1 MASGSCTVC
10 QGRAEII
17 RPKKVTRKM
26 ICRRWYDADDVLR
39 ENLVEVKTLHG
50 GADACPKCAKSSEEE
65 WRETHDN

>member
-1 MASGSCTVC
+1 
-10 QGRAEII
+10 
-17 RPKKVTRKM
+17 M

-50 GADACPKCAKSSEEE
+50 GADACPKCARRAEEE

>member
-1 MASGSCTVC
+1 MC

-17 RPKKVTRKM
+17 RPKKVTRKT

-39 ENLVEVKTLHG
+39 ENQVEVMTLHG
-50 GADACPKCAKSSEEE
+50 GADACLSCARQAEEE